1 MNRDERKRLYVAHSL
16 IEEKMLIS
24 EAASVL
30 GLSERQ
36 VKRIKKGVLE
46 QGDAFVIHKNRGSS
60 PKHAI
65 TEELKQKIVLLKNSK
80 YQEANFAHFHELL
93 EKHEDIVLSYPSVYR
108 ILTAEGIK
116 SPKKHTRRKT
126 HHRRKRKER
135 EGMMILIDASPHEWI
150 IDGERFTLHGA
161 IDDATGEV
169 LALFFAKNECLDA
182 YFEVL
187 RQILVNYG
195 IPLSVYVDKHTIFL
209 SPKFGKLSVEDELA
223 GKRVNDTQFGRALKE
238 LGITLIP
245 ANSPQAK
252 GRIERLWGTLQSRL
266 PVEFKLA
273 GIKSIEA
280 ANAFLHKFMEVYN
293 QKFAVSPANRESAF
307 RELPKAVNLDH
318 ILCLKEFRKV
328 DNGSGFSYGGEY
340 YQIIRNG
347 KLASIIPKANIVVL
361 TGPKIGVM
369 VEYSGS
375 VYQTVKL
382 SEKPKKA
389 LTAKKVSK
397 SRKPYKPPQDHVW
410 RQSFT
415 KTAKGFYEETD
426 REIIEALYESRL
438 AWR

>member
-1 MNRDERKRLYVAHSL
+1 MR
-16 IEEKMLIS
+16 IS
-24 EAASVL
+24 MSF
-30 GLSERQ
+30 S
-36 VKRIKKGVLE
+36 
-46 QGDAFVIHKNRGSS
+46 KN
-60 PKHAI
+60 
-65 TEELKQKIVLLKNSK
+65 TKI
-80 YQEANFAHFHELL
+80 
-93 EKHEDIVLSYPSVYR
+93 SY
-108 ILTAEGIK
+108 
-116 SPKKHTRRKT
+116 
-126 HHRRKRKER
+126 
-135 EGMMILIDASPHEWI
+135 EWI

-187 RQILVNYG
+187 WQILVNYG

-280 ANAFLHKFMEVYN
+280 ANAFLQKFMEVYN

-318 ILCLKEFRKV
+318 ILCLKEFRKG
-328 DNGSGFSYGGEY
+328 DNSSGFSYGGEY
-340 YQIIRNG
+340 YQLIRNG
-347 KLASIIPKANIVVL
+347 KVASIIPKANIVVL
-361 TGPKIGVM
+361 
-369 VEYSGS
+369 
-375 VYQTVKL
+375 Q
-382 SEKPKKA
+382 A
-389 LTAKKVSK
+389 L
-397 SRKPYKPPQDHVW
+397 
-410 RQSFT
+410 
-415 KTAKGFYEETD
+415 
-426 REIIEALYESRL
+426 RL
-438 AWR
+438 E